1 MLENY
6 KWKERKDK
14 HGKHSGFVCPFCS
27 WETTCFELGY
37 AIDKIAYEYC
47 PMCGENMK
55 KDREVK

>member
-14 HGKHSGFVCPFCS
+14 RGKHSGFVCPFCR

-55 KDREVK
+55 KR